1 MLDENTPSIEA
12 CCVCLKT
19 EITDDVLVCGCCK
32 ATRYCSKECQKSHRP
47 YHKAYCSHIADLEK
61 LVKDKVYGE
70 KTVHQKQEDQKLRR
84 KIMKLIGE
92 KPMLK
97 CFLGGKR
104 VMMLWDTGSMV
115 SMVDRRWCKRHF
127 PNATIYPV
135 SSFLDRELHVQAAN
149 ETSIKFDGVILLDF
163 SLKEVGGE
171 GGENGEGEGET
182 FAVPFLVSSEKIAD
196 PILGYNVIEYL
207 VLEGSEE
214 QKKELKLSLG
224 HQEKGVDLE
233 PLVSLIQKK
242 AEDQDFLAEVK
253 LPKDI
258 NVPAGHRM
266 QVKCRAK
273 VQTDEKE
280 QVVYFAPTVADR
292 DDEVVFSE
300 TVSTVKRG
308 RTNHVVVEV
317 MNLSRVD
324 RKLQKGALLGS
335 LHSVGSVVPM
345 MSMVERRKE
354 KRKKVVP
361 EDGVTV
367 NVNSAQDGF
376 ILKG

>member
-1 MLDENTPSIEA
+1 
-12 CCVCLKT
+12 
-19 EITDDVLVCGCCK
+19 
-32 ATRYCSKECQKSHRP
+32 
-47 YHKAYCSHIADLEK
+47 
-61 LVKDKVYGE
+61 
-70 KTVHQKQEDQKLRR
+70 
-84 KIMKLIGE
+84 
-92 KPMLK
+92 MLK

-361 EDGVTV
+361 EDEVTV
-367 NVNSAQDGF
+367 NVNSVGEESKDAESKDAESRVKWD
-376 ILKG
+376 LSR